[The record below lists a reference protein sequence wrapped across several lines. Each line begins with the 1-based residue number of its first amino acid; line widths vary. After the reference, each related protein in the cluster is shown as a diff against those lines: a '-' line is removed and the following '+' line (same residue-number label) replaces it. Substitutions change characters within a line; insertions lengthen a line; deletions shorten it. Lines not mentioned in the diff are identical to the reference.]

1 MAILIFPIAL
11 VAGWLFR
18 SPKWAVAVTLAIGVA
33 ALVALWLLWLAGAMV
48 SPLETLVLAFG
59 PRSQRSS
66 HTGSPAGGGSGT
78 RSVVPERMGLLAGGP
93 PDVSPPFGCSMSRWV
108 SHCLQMRRHTSDG
121 CTSSSR
127 MRLLGPP

>member
-18 SPKWAVAVTLAIGVA
+18 SPKWAVAVMLAIGVA

-59 PRSQRSS
+59 TPIAAIVAYRIASWR
-66 HTGSPAGGGSGT
+66 G
-78 RSVVPERMGLLAGGP
+78 E
-93 PDVSPPFGCSMSRWV
+93 
-108 SHCLQMRRHTSDG
+108 RHTI
-121 CTSSSR
+121 R
-127 MRLLGPP
+127 RA